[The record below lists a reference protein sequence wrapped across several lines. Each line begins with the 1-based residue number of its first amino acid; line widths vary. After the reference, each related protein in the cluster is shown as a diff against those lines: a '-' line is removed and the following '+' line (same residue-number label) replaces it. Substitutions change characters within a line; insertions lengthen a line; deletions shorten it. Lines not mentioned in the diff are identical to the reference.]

1 MADNTPRLIVFSS
14 LYPSRVRPNA
24 GVFIRERMSKVA
36 RHCPLVVI
44 SPVPW
49 FPLQSL
55 IQCFKPGYRPQPDIY
70 EDQDGISVYFPR
82 FLSIPGIGRSWDGFF
97 MAVCSLVICY
107 RLKKRFAFNLIDA
120 HFAYPDGY
128 AATLLGKWF
137 KVPVTITLRGTEV
150 PLSKIPSR
158 SQRLLKALND
168 AARVFSVSDSIKRH
182 VVNLGADAEKIRVVG
197 NGIDIAKFFP
207 VDKKQARQHWQI
219 PEEAQVLISVG
230 GLVDR
235 KGFHRVIEIL
245 PALIEKYPR
254 LLYLI
259 VGGASP
265 EGNIRSRLEQQVE
278 TLNLGQHV
286 RFLGA
291 MPAEQLHGP
300 LSAADIFVLATANE
314 GWANVF
320 LEAMACGLP
329 VISTDVG
336 GNREVVADET
346 LGTIVPFGD
355 ADALLL
361 ALENALQRQ
370 WDRQAI
376 INYAADNSWDK
387 RVDILLA
394 EFKKLVES

>member
-1 MADNTPRLIVFSS
+1 
-14 LYPSRVRPNA
+14 
-24 GVFIRERMSKVA
+24 
-36 RHCPLVVI
+36 
-44 SPVPW
+44 
-49 FPLQSL
+49 
-55 IQCFKPGYRPQPDIY
+55 
-70 EDQDGISVYFPR
+70 
-82 FLSIPGIGRSWDGFF
+82 
-97 MAVCSLVICY
+97 
-107 RLKKRFAFNLIDA
+107 
-120 HFAYPDGY
+120 
-128 AATLLGKWF
+128 
-137 KVPVTITLRGTEV
+137 
-150 PLSKIPSR
+150 
-158 SQRLLKALND
+158 LKALND
-168 AARVFSVSDSIKRH
+168 AARVFSVSDSLKRH

-197 NGIDIAKFFP
+197 NGIDTAKFFP
-207 VDKKQARQHWQI
+207 VDKRLARQHWQI
-219 PEEAQVLISVG
+219 PEDAQVLISVG

-291 MPAEQLHGP
+291 LPAEQLHGP
-300 LSAADIFVLATANE
+300 LSAADLFVLATANE

-346 LGTIVPFGD
+346 LGSIVPFGN

-361 ALENALQRQ
+361 ALDNALQRQ

-376 INYAADNSWDK
+376 INYAADNAWDK

-394 EFKKLVES
+394 EFKKLVE

>member
-1 MADNTPRLIVFSS
+1 MADNSPRLIVFSS

-55 IQCFKPGYRPQPDIY
+55 IQRIKPDYRPQPDKY

-82 FLSIPGIGRSWDGFF
+82 FLSIPGVGRSWDGFF
-97 MAVCSLVICY
+97 MALGSLAICY
-107 RLKKRFAFNLIDA
+107 RLKKHFAFNLIDA

-128 AATLLGKWF
+128 AAALLGKRF

-158 SQRLLKALND
+158 RQRLLKALSD
-168 AARVFSVSDSIKRH
+168 AARVFSVSDSLKRH

-197 NGIDIAKFFP
+197 NGIDTAKFFP

-219 PEEAQVLISVG
+219 PEDVQVLISVG

-265 EGNIRSRLEQQVE
+265 EGDIRNRLEQQVE
-278 TLNLGQHV
+278 TLNLRQHV

-329 VISTDVG
+329 VVSTDVG
-336 GNREVVADET
+336 GNREVVADKA

-355 ADALLL
+355 AEALLL
-361 ALENALQRQ
+361 ALDDALQRQ
-370 WDRQAI
+370 WGRQAI
-376 INYAADNSWDK
+376 VNYAADNSWDK